1 MPSAAVNGTTVDY
14 EVVGQGPTC
23 LVLAGWP
30 GVDSTYLRPG
40 LDRLGRL
47 LRLVYFDHRPEFSVE
62 QAADDAASLAQAVAG
77 GPVVVLGHYQG
88 GSVALETALRHPDQ
102 VAGLILVGASPGELG
117 TSESLADAFD
127 APPTPPEVDV
137 VQRVPPGSDEEVAAS
152 MLVLQRFF
160 FHRLGHAESEDVFA
174 GCTYSA
180 ATAVHAMMSLGW
192 WSAVDR
198 LARLASPV
206 LLLVGR
212 HDVFAGPFQSER
224 IVRALPGATLAVL
237 EESGHLPWVEE
248 PDAFEAAVERWL
260 AGNGLLGAP
269 VPGPGPD

>member
-30 GVDSTYLRPG
+30 GVDSAYLRPG

-47 LRLVYFDHRPEFSVE
+47 LRLVYFDHRRQFSVE
-62 QAADDAASLAQAVAG
+62 QAADDAAGLAASVAD
-77 GPVVVLGHYQG
+77 GPVLVLGHHQG
-88 GSVALETALRHPDQ
+88 ASVALEAALRHRER
-102 VAGLILVGASPGELG
+102 VAGLVLVGASPGELG
-117 TSESLADAFD
+117 AGESLADALD
-127 APPTPPEVDV
+127 APPVPPEVDV

-152 MLVLQRFF
+152 MMVLQRFF
-160 FHRLGHAESEDVFA
+160 FARLGLAESMDVFA

-192 WSAVDR
+192 WSVVDR
-198 LARLASPV
+198 LPDLAAPALV
-206 LLLVGR
+206 LVGR

-224 IVRALPGATLAVL
+224 IVRALPGATLGVL
-237 EESGHLPWVEE
+237 EDSGHLPWLEE
-248 PDAFEAAVERWL
+248 PEAFEAAVERWL
-260 AGNGLLGAP
+260 EENGLGG
-269 VPGPGPD
+269 GPEEGQAV